1 MPAPYM
7 RGMAIGELVYVVMV
21 ICTIY
26 YWIIA
31 KGTLDVFVLLGI
43 FLDLM
48 MSNCF
53 PKSMKKLPRKTRIL
67 SHAVLHNWT
76 VLLGLLRNFCLK
88 L

>member
-7 RGMAIGELVYVVMV
+7 RGMAIGELAYVVMV

-31 KGTLDVFVLLGI
+31 KGTLDVFVLLKI

-53 PKSMKKLPRKTRIL
+53 PKKHEKIAEK
-67 SHAVLHNWT
+67 N
-76 VLLGLLRNFCLK
+76 
-88 L
+88 

>member
-31 KGTLDVFVLLGI
+31 KGTLDVFVLLRI

-53 PKSMKKLPRKTRIL
+53 PKK
-67 SHAVLHNWT
+67 A
-76 VLLGLLRNFCLK
+76 
-88 L
+88 